1 MSHEGRGIARV
12 NGKTVFVFGA
22 LAGETV
28 RIQVLKTTRK
38 FDQATT
44 LEVIEPSA
52 KRIIPRCEAFQ
63 VCGGC
68 SLQHLGSEDQLALKQ
83 QALLDMMDHAEI
95 DIGNLLPPLRA
106 TAWGYRKKARL
117 GVKHVQKK
125 GRVLVGFRSPAA
137 GTWAQARDVV

>member
-52 KRIIPRCEAFQ
+52 KRIVPRCEAFQ

-68 SLQHLGSEDQLALKQ
+68 TACSTSAATISLL
-83 QALLDMMDHAEI
+83 
-95 DIGNLLPPLRA
+95 
-106 TAWGYRKKARL
+106 
-117 GVKHVQKK
+117 
-125 GRVLVGFRSPAA
+125 
-137 GTWAQARDVV
+137 